1 MQIECCVFNLHK
13 FTYMIRNYIHRQL
26 ELLLDS
32 YLRIFPVVAVLGPR
46 QCGKST
52 LVKKVFSS
60 KSDMI
65 YLDLQNY
72 TDLNKLTDPHLYFE
86 LHRDKR
92 FCLDEIQLVPE
103 LFSALRSEVDR
114 DRQNGRFVLLGSAS
128 RDLVQKSSETLAGRI
143 GYLELTPFL
152 LGELTEVSLNTF
164 WNRGGYPE
172 SVLAETDEFS
182 QIWRENFIRTY
193 LERDIPQ
200 LGFQIQALQFR
211 RFLILCAHHHGQTVN
226 LSRLA
231 ADLGM
236 SHTTVRRYID
246 LLEQTFIVRTLQP
259 FEANTKKRIVK
270 APKLYMRDT
279 GLLHRLLG
287 IDSMDAL
294 FSHPVFGSSWEGLV
308 LEQVAAASDGSLSYY
323 RTSNGDEMDLVIEI
337 NGKRIAVECKA
348 SSAPR
353 PTKGFYRCCAD
364 IQADKAFIV
373 APLVDLPYPLDEN
386 TTVIGVN
393 DLVRYLS
400 SGDGT

>member
-1 MQIECCVFNLHK
+1 MQIERCMFNLHK
-13 FTYMIRNYIHRQL
+13 FTFMIRNYIHRQL
-26 ELLLDS
+26 ESLLDS

-52 LVKKVFSS
+52 LVKNVFSR

-114 DRQNGRFVLLGSAS
+114 DRRNGRFVLLGSAS

-200 LGFQIQALQFR
+200 LGFQIPALQFR

-294 FSHPVFGSSWEGLV
+294 FSHPVFGASWEGLV

-353 PTKGFYRCCAD
+353 PTSGFYRACSDVGAD
-364 IQADKAFIV
+364 EAYVV
-373 APLVDLPYPLDEN
+373 APTIGEAYPLAAN
-386 TTVIGVN
+386 ATAIGVS
-393 DLVRYLS
+393 DFIKVLQRL
-400 SGDGT
+400 G